1 MKITGFRCI
10 YGNNNQQCDA
20 YGNNV
25 AIGCPSC
32 KHPLLLVAHKSMKG
46 SSSTSPSVCENC
58 GGAFYIIVQKDK
70 ELIELK
76 KL

>member
-10 YGNNNQQCDA
+10 HGANNQQCDA

-32 KHPLLLVAHKSMKG
+32 KHPLLLVARKTMKG
-46 SSSTSPSVCENC
+46 SSSDYPSVCKKC
-58 GGAFYIIVQKDK
+58 GGSYYIIVQEGN
-70 ELIELK
+70 ELIEIK